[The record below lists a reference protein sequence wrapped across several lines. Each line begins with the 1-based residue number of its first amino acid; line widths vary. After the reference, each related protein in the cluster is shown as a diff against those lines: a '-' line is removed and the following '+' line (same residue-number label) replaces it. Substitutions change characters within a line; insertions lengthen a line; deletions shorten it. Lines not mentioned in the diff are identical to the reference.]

1 MKFAKVVSG
10 AAVAIAAFA
19 ALGGT
24 ATAAA
29 VPGGDMGAMTWRV
42 VAGPWPGNEDGL
54 GACRRAGVLYKMETG
69 NPVGC
74 LLEADSNQYFLWAD
88 E

>member
-1 MKFAKVVSG
+1 MKFAKVLSG
-10 AAVAIAAFA
+10 AAVAVAAFA

-24 ATAAA
+24 AAAA
-29 VPGGDMGAMTWRV
+29 VPGGDMGALTWRM

-54 GACRRAGVLYKMETG
+54 GACQRAGVLYKMETG
-69 NPVGC
+69 KPVGC
-74 LLEADSNQYFLWAD
+74 LLEADSNQYFLWSN